1 MAIDFTKT
9 TNSAG
14 YEVLAARGTRPCGT
28 WCTHAKRDRCVCTC
42 GGANHGIANVP
53 VMHLE
58 VGVEL
63 EQAGHAWYQR
73 VSRLLSRH

>member
-9 TNSAG
+9 TNRAG

-42 GGANHGIANVP
+42 GGANHGIATVP
-53 VMHLE
+53 APV

-63 EQAGHAWYQR
+63 DPVSTAWVKR
-73 VSRLLSRH
+73 TFTWLA